1 MEQMVE
7 KFYRSH
13 LNIARLRNSHILYPR
28 CTLQNVV
35 IFDVKLDIEEINKY
49 FIFKESNKT
58 SSLFIDVHFMS
69 YKMLDKDGFFEHQVY
84 VSADC
89 LEEDNR
95 EYLEKEYDR
104 INSMSKDFNEFLDI
118 KDTDSLHK
126 LYDVLYLER
135 FCLNDFNW
143 VDSKINFIERMK
155 NFDGTAITD
164 IRRYFKTFENIT
176 SMHVYTR
183 TLSYYFKF
191 TEFSD
196 VHLKKCNGYIYL
208 EKITVNYKPLK
219 DLDLFTDD
227 LKNIVIRKYHD
238 NIINSALVFIRR
250 NEKYSLYLRKQKE
263 YEFDIKINDNGD
275 LSVTACTTK
284 ETIKI
289 LKSLNN
295 SEGIYS
301 YITNYKAVEE
311 LRDEAVPT
319 KPFFGYHVEI
329 GITSHNKTY
338 NELKDMIKMY
348 SIVFQ
353 NIAIETLKRSPLFK
367 RRKIEIEELR
377 ITSIVLTR
385 DERIVFKFDLKQLE
399 SNKNK

>member
-7 KFYRSH
+7 KIYKSH

-28 CTLQNVV
+28 YTLQNVV

-263 YEFDIKINDNGD
+263 YEFDIKINDDGG
-275 LSVTACTTK
+275 LSVTAFTTK

-311 LRDEAVPT
+311 LRAEAVPT

-367 RRKIEIEELR
+367 RRKIEIEALR

-385 DERIVFKFDLKQLE
+385 DERIVFKFDLKQIE

>member
-28 CTLQNVV
+28 CTLQNVL

-104 INSMSKDFNEFLDI
+104 INSMSKDFNKFIEI
-118 KDTDSLHK
+118 TDTESLHK
-126 LYDVLYLER
+126 LYDVVYLDR
-135 FCLNDFNW
+135 FSLNDFKW
-143 VDSKINFIERMK
+143 VASKINFSERMK
-155 NFDGTAITD
+155 KFDDTAITD
-164 IRRYFKTFENIT
+164 IRRYFKTFEKISHMRIYNR
-176 SMHVYTR
+176 S
-183 TLSYYFKF
+183 LSYYFKF

-208 EKITVNYKPLK
+208 EKITVNYKSLK
-219 DLDLFTDD
+219 NLDLFTDD
-227 LKNIVIRKYHD
+227 LKNIVIRQFQD
-238 NIINSALVFIRR
+238 TIINSALVFIRR
-250 NEKYSLYLRKQKE
+250 NEKNSLYLRKQNE
-263 YEFDIKINDNGD
+263 YEFDIKINSDGD
-275 LSVTACTTK
+275 LSVTAYTTK

-289 LKSLNN
+289 LKNLNN

-301 YITNYKAVEE
+301 YITNYKALQE
-311 LRDEAVPT
+311 LLDESVPT

-338 NELKDMIKMY
+338 NEMKNMIKNN
-348 SIVFQ
+348 SIIFQ

-367 RRKIEIEELR
+367 KRRIEIEALI

-385 DERIVFKFDLKQLE
+385 DERLVFKFDLKQIE

>member
-1 MEQMVE
+1 MEQMVQ

-28 CTLQNVV
+28 GTIQNVL

-49 FIFKESNKT
+49 FIFKECNKT

-69 YKMLDKDGFFEHQVY
+69 YKMLDQDGFFEHQVY

-89 LEEDNR
+89 LQEDNR

-104 INSMSKDFNEFLDI
+104 IRSMSKDFNKFIEI
-118 KDTDSLHK
+118 TDTDGLHK
-126 LYDVLYLER
+126 LYDVLLLDR
-135 FCLNDFNW
+135 FSLNDFNW

-155 NFDGTAITD
+155 KFDDTAITD
-164 IRRYFKTFENIT
+164 LRRYFKTFENI
-176 SMHVYTR
+176 SHMRIYSR
-183 TLSYYFKF
+183 SLSYYFKF

-208 EKITVNYKPLK
+208 EKITVNYKPLR

-227 LKNIVIRKYHD
+227 LKNIVIRQYQD
-238 NIINSALVFIRR
+238 TIINSALLFIRR

-263 YEFDIKINDNGD
+263 YEFDIKINSDGD
-275 LSVTACTTK
+275 LSVTAYTTK
-284 ETIKI
+284 ETINI

-301 YITNYKAVEE
+301 YITNYKAVTE
-311 LRDEAVPT
+311 LRDESVPT

-338 NELKDMIKMY
+338 NEIKHMIKIN
-348 SIVFQ
+348 SIIFQ

-367 RRKIEIEELR
+367 KRKIEIDSLR

-385 DERIVFKFDLKQLE
+385 DERIVFKFDLKQIE